1 MSRFQKVCEAWVSD
15 TLLAKGTSYKTSVSE
30 DIGSGDD
37 PSKRVFKVVF
47 AKPQKAVP
55 VPPAVAHV
63 KVRVNFESNAYVIKG
78 YQVEGRKQLFGED
91 RIDAC
96 KKLGMSSI
104 ALLPRHTLLALCASF
119 ISLSLSLFC
128 ISPKLR
134 LTNSST

>member
-96 KKLGMSSI
+96 KKSACRHRFVTKAHI
-104 ALLPRHTLLALCASF
+104 ARTLRF
-119 ISLSLSLFC
+119 FYLSLSLFC

-134 LTNSST
+134 LTNGST